1 MSQRLRDAQKELESS
16 NEKHNIVI
24 EKYKKDLNKMKNLH
38 AEEKLTLGQQLK
50 DTEKEY
56 LRELENVSWC
66 RILFNNIK

>member
-1 MSQRLRDAQKELESS
+1 MRDAQKELESS

-24 EKYKKDLNKMKNLH
+24 EKYKKDLNKMKNVH

-56 LRELENVSWC
+56 LRELENVS
-66 RILFNNIK
+66 